1 MAEPATK
8 ETKHYVLL
16 KADGTDGD
24 NVFTGKQPR
33 QAALK
38 AARRAGGT
46 KDKPIIIHLRERGVH
61 GKTHEFKTWTETVP
75 APKNKPAWMKKDTLT
90 VGKAEKLG
98 LIDIK
103 QATGAQAEKK

>member
-8 ETKHYVLL
+8 ETKHYIQL
-16 KADGTDGD
+16 KADGTDGY

-38 AARRAGGT
+38 AARKAGGT
-46 KDKPIIIHLRERGVH
+46 KEKPVVLRLRERGVH
-61 GKTHEFKTWTETVP
+61 GKAHEFKTWTETVP

-98 LIDIK
+98 LIDMK
-103 QATGAQAEKK
+103 PATMEMAK